1 MRSVTCARAAAAI
14 LVTASLAT
22 SLPAQAEDAPA
33 ATFTGNAGLF
43 SQYIFRGLTQTNT
56 RPALQGGV
64 DYAHPS
70 GFYAG
75 TWLSN
80 ISWFSDTN
88 PGTTSSLEWDIYG
101 GWKVPLGD
109 VTLDLGVLR
118 YQYPGK
124 FPGLA
129 AGTVKPN
136 TTEVYAGLAWKWI
149 TFKYS
154 YSVDDTF
161 GVEDSKGTDY
171 LDLSASVP
179 VAEGWT
185 VSAHVGRQG
194 FSGASSAAKAARTTN
209 DALYTYT
216 DWKAGVSWAFS
227 SKWSANLAY
236 TDSNAKDAGYTVQGI
251 NLGKSAVV
259 FSLTTTF

>member
-1 MRSVTCARAAAAI
+1 MRSVTCARAAAAV
-14 LVTASLAT
+14 LATASLAT
-22 SLPAQAEDAPA
+22 ALPAQAGDSTVA
-33 ATFTGNAGLF
+33 GNAGLF
-43 SQYIFRGLTQTNT
+43 SQYVFRGLTQTNE

-64 DYAHPS
+64 DFTHPS
-70 GFYAG
+70 GFYLG

-80 ISWFSDTN
+80 VSWFSDTN
-88 PGTTSSLEWDIYG
+88 AGTSNHLEWDLYG

-118 YQYPGK
+118 YQYPGRY
-124 FPGLA
+124 PGLS

-136 TTEVYAGLAWKWI
+136 TTEAYAGLAWKWL

-194 FSGASSAAKAARTTN
+194 FGGTSSAARAAGTTN

-227 SKWSANLAY
+227 PKWTASLAY

-251 NLGKSAVV
+251 NLGDAAVV
-259 FSLTTTF
+259 FSMTTAF